1 MNLESR
7 IAALELLA
15 AKEPSKVI
23 PTKTPLSFVEFQN
36 RMKEIL
42 NREMPDRTQEEVIAD
57 FKAGIVRM
65 RANWAVRHEQ
75 S

>member
-15 AKEPSKVI
+15 AKEPTNMMQ
-23 PTKTPLSFVEFQN
+23 PKTPLSFEEV
-36 RMKEIL
+36 RKRLDAIL
-42 NREMPDRTQEEVIAD
+42 TAERPERTQDEVIAD
-57 FKAGIVRM
+57 FKASIVRM
-65 RANWAVRHEQ
+65 QANWRLRHEQ

>member
-15 AKEPSKVI
+15 AKEPTNMM
-23 PTKTPLSFVEFQN
+23 PPKTPLSFEEV
-36 RMKEIL
+36 RKRLDAIL
-42 NREMPDRTQEEVIAD
+42 TAARPERTRDEVIAD
-57 FKAGIVRM
+57 FKASIVRM
-65 RANWAVRHEQ
+65 QANWRLRHEQ

>member
-15 AKEPSKVI
+15 AKEPTNMT
-23 PTKTPLSFVEFQN
+23 PPKTPLSFEEV
-36 RMKEIL
+36 RKRLDAIL
-42 NREMPDRTQEEVIAD
+42 TAERPERTQDEVIAN
-57 FKAGIVRM
+57 FKASIVRM
-65 RANWAVRHEQ
+65 QANWRLRHEK